1 MLLDAART
9 PLPCWCWFRGLWH
22 DKLAWHILLL
32 CEMASEFDVG
42 RDCRRQEPSGDAC
55 AVGCSTNYGWVP
67 HSLFCLGLTLTAWH
81 VILRA
86 WMPWNWRLKHG
97 RSRGSWQVE
106 FFDIPFA
113 SICLKMTD
121 IVNVFDMCLIFFEF
135 LCFSVFFCLFH
146 MHSDR
151 YTYNCIHSWP
161 RPCFDFQCCLS
172 WRIRSKDHFQQRQTT
187 SQIQAK
193 GFASQLCLITT
204 HSQSY
209 YPWSILTQP
218 SHEVLMLCL
227 KVEHPIYHHLSHEKW
242 LWLASP
248 EHVQPDS
255 PRKTRRSRAAWGS
268 WGVRAGWDDFGA
280 VKRSGWWFYPLA
292 I

>member
-121 IVNVFDMCLIFFEF
+121 IVHVFDMCLIFFEF
-135 LCFSVFFCLFH
+135 LCFSVFFAFFICIVTDIRIIAYIRVSASLFWFP
-146 MHSDR
+146 MLPFMENSFKGSFPATSDDLTNSSKGIR
-151 YTYNCIHSWP
+151 QPALFDYYPFPFILPMIHSYTAKP
-161 RPCFDFQCCLS
+161 RGFDALFES
-172 WRIRSKDHFQQRQTT
+172 R
-187 SQIQAK
+187 A
-193 GFASQLCLITT
+193 
-204 HSQSY
+204 
-209 YPWSILTQP
+209 P
-218 SHEVLMLCL
+218 
-227 KVEHPIYHHLSHEKW
+227 HLSSFVPWKMAM
-242 LWLASP
+242 AS
-248 EHVQPDS
+248 
-255 PRKTRRSRAAWGS
+255 
-268 WGVRAGWDDFGA
+268 
-280 VKRSGWWFYPLA
+280 
-292 I
+292 